1 MLAFTVW
8 AFFLSCLCVV
18 NADVSVATPKIG
30 QTFSAS
36 GGSTNI
42 VVSWVDDTDDDTSA
56 TSLSKVKQYS
66 IVLCTGSSTS
76 VHAVKSLTTNLP
88 SASTSYS
95 ATIEDSDGPDGSYF
109 FQVFA
114 KFADG
119 YTIHYTPR
127 FTLSGMSGSANTF
140 TSFAGS
146 YFTQTGPQPT
156 AQIDVG
162 GDATTINSASFT
174 VPYTLQTGKTRFA
187 PMQTQPGS
195 TVTHTMFS
203 TRYQTSAYTPY
214 STIRPSPAV
223 YSTITP
229 GWSYAVTSV
238 INTASVAGYPTYF
251 YPASSRVVSA
261 SASSAKRRRWLE

>member
-8 AFFLSCLCVV
+8 AFFLSCLYVV
-18 NADVSVATPKIG
+18 NADVSIATPKVG

-42 VVSWVDDTDDDTSA
+42 VISWVDDTDDDTSA
-56 TSLSKVKQYS
+56 TSLSKVKMYS

-76 VHAVKSLTTNLP
+76 VQRVKSYTTTLP
-88 SASTSYS
+88 AASTSYS
-95 ATIEDSDGPDGSYF
+95 ATVEDSDAPDGEYF
-109 FQVFA
+109 FQVYA

-119 YTIHYTPR
+119 FTIHYTPR
-127 FTLSGMSGSANTF
+127 FELTGMSASANTF
-140 TSFAGS
+140 TFAGS

-156 AQIDVG
+156 AQLQVG

-174 VPYTLQTGKTRFA
+174 VPYTLQTGKTRYA

-195 TVTHTMFS
+195 TVTYTMFS
-203 TRYQTSAYTPY
+203 TRFQTSTYTPY
-214 STIRPSPAV
+214 STFRKSPDV

-261 SASSAKRRRWLE
+261 SLSSARRRRWLE